1 MKKIAVYVEK
11 KDWQRLDD
19 VMRLIVRA
27 GKGDA
32 GVLYDFDER
41 QDTEGNAWTGF
52 MVNVPAMPRG
62 RNDSKI
68 DKDKILCLH
77 GEGRTY
83 KEIGQELGCSPAYV
97 CRIVKAGRDE
107 QQQQKIAWQD
117 VNANRV
123 NLMDEVKGRL
133 EKAIDRAVGLYL
145 DGGYNKPEM
154 QDAWREI
161 TSNIST
167 LGDLAGVDGMA
178 DMIGRIEKELA
189 ERKQRRQAAGIE
201 PAEKINSNTV
211 NKDRAANNE
220 PKHTGQGVGGGKY
233 KKGEVKPL
241 TQEQREVCQMV
252 LDKRIKRAEA
262 AERLGVSLAT
272 IDRYIKRVRQG

>member
-1 MKKIAVYVEK
+1 MKKIIVYAEK
-11 KDWQRLDD
+11 TDWRRLDD
-19 VMRLIVRA
+19 VMQLVARA
-27 GKGDA
+27 ANA
-32 GVLYDFDER
+32 GACGLDYFDDR
-41 QDTEGNAWTGF
+41 QDVEGNTWSGF
-52 MVNVPAMPRG
+52 LVNVPAMPKDREDG
-62 RNDSKI
+62 KI
-68 DKDKILCLH
+68 NKDDILRLH
-77 GEGRTY
+77 GEGKTY
-83 KEIGQELGCSPAYV
+83 KQIGQTLGCSPAYV
-97 CRIVKAGRDE
+97 CRIVKAGKEE
-107 QQQQKIAWQD
+107 QQQRKIAWQD

-123 NLMDEVKGRL
+123 NLTEQVRERL
-133 EKAIDRAVGLYL
+133 EKAIGRAVGLYI
-145 DGGYNKPEM
+145 DGGYSKPEM

-189 ERKQRRQAAGIE
+189 ERKQRRQVAGIE